1 MTLCVRDM
9 FDKILSVTPE
19 LLAGLAIVLGLAT
32 GINQLIQTF
41 DVARSGA
48 SFIVNAMA
56 NAMLMPACLLGIA
69 AIARA
74 LQDRTH

>member
-1 MTLCVRDM
+1 MV
-9 FDKILSVTPE
+9 
-19 LLAGLAIVLGLAT
+19 GLANVLGLAT
-32 GINQLIQTF
+32 GINQLIQTV

-48 SFIVNAMA
+48 FTSNGGIFGASFIVDAMA
-56 NAMLMPACLLGIA
+56 NAMLVPACLLGIA